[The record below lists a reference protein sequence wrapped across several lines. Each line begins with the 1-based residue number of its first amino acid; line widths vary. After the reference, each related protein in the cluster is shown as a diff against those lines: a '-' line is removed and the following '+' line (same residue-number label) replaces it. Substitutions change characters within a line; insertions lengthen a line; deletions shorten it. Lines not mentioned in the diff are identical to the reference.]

1 LGLEQELAVLGVE
14 MVQKNVEGKLERRV
28 LVLGAYGLIGSEVC
42 RLLTK
47 DGHRVT
53 GLGRDKTTA
62 NSVLPDISW
71 IIRDLS
77 DLCSEDDWLDF
88 LEGFDVVVN
97 CAGALQESY
106 RDDLMVVHSQAIGAL
121 VSACKALDVRVVQ
134 ISSVGAS
141 PDASTPFLRT
151 KAEGDEYLRTSG
163 VQYCIFRPG
172 LVIAPSAYGGTA
184 LLRMLASVPFFQ
196 PIAYADGQVQTV
208 FVEDLA
214 LAVLAFVNGDVPS
227 GTECDLV
234 EEQAHSLKELIS
246 AHRQWLGFQPARTFI
261 YFPDW
266 FVGFTSSI
274 ANFLGRLG
282 WRSPLRSSAM
292 QVMRDGVVGDA
303 GPWKELTG
311 SHLRSLDE
319 TFKSISAHVED
330 RLFARMALLMPL
342 LIGVLSLFWFLS
354 GVIGFYSIESAG
366 QVLVDVGWPREFALM
381 SVAFWA
387 VVDLVLAAAIL
398 IRKYAK
404 LACWGMIGVSLFY
417 LLASTLIVPALW
429 LDPLGPMVKVLPSLG
444 LALVV
449 RVLLESR

>member
-1 LGLEQELAVLGVE
+1 
-14 MVQKNVEGKLERRV
+14 MVQDSDENKAGCRV

-42 RLLTK
+42 RQLIK
-47 DGHRVT
+47 GGHSVT
-53 GLGRDKTTA
+53 GLGRDRVTA
-62 NSVLPDISW
+62 NSVLPDIPW

-77 DLCSEDDWLDF
+77 DLCEAQTWLGF
-88 LEGFDVVVN
+88 LDGFDVVVN

-106 RDDLMVVHSQAIGAL
+106 RDDLEVVHSEAIGAL
-121 VSACKALDVRVVQ
+121 VEACKSLDISVVQ
-134 ISSVGAS
+134 VSSVGAVL
-141 PDASTPFLRT
+141 DASTPFLRT
-151 KAEGDEYLRTSG
+151 KAQGDEKLRSSG
-163 VQYCIFRPG
+163 VRYCIYRPG
-172 LVIAPSAYGGTA
+172 LVIACSAYGGTA
-184 LLRMLASVPFFQ
+184 LLRMLASFPVVQ

-208 FVEDLA
+208 FIEDLA
-214 LAVLAFVNGDVPS
+214 LAVLAFVNGDVSS

-246 AHRQWLGFQPARTFI
+246 AHRQWLGFQPARSFI
-261 YFPDW
+261 HFPDW
-266 FVGFTSSI
+266 FVGITSSI

-303 GPWKELTG
+303 QPWKDLMGT
-311 SHLRSLDE
+311 HLRSLDD
-319 TFKSISAHVED
+319 TFKSISVHVED

-342 LIGVLSLFWFLS
+342 LIGVLSLFWFFT

-366 QVLVDVGWPREFALM
+366 KVLVDVGWPREFALM

-387 VVDLVLAAAIL
+387 VIDLVLAAAIL

-417 LLASTLIVPALW
+417 LLASSLIVPALW